1 MSFDDEKFH
10 HCVEFKLAL
19 LVVSYS
25 ILLDVIC
32 HGFHSVSSDLD
43 LRFLYD

>member
-19 LVVSYS
+19 LVLSYS
-25 ILLDVIC
+25 ILLDVIGR
-32 HGFHSVSSDLD
+32 GFHLVNSDLD